1 MSRIVEVRIPKFPEC
16 WESCGNCGS
25 GEVIV
30 DDVLVLPGDTVER
43 DDNLIVLETG
53 KVALDIPTPSAGR
66 ILELRVAAGDIVSE
80 GQVILTLEVAK
91 HSEIIDHDLID
102 T

>member
-1 MSRIVEVRIPKFPEC
+1 MSRIIEVRIPKYPEC

-30 DDVLVLPGDTVER
+30 DDILVLPGDVVER

-53 KVALDIPTPSAGR
+53 KVALDIPSPNAGR
-66 ILELRVAAGDIVSE
+66 VLELCVAAGESVSE
-80 GQVILTLEVAK
+80 GQIILRLEV
-91 HSEIIDHDLID
+91 S
-102 T
+102 